1 MMSSDEYS
9 VLFFID
15 LGAAFDTVDRRI
27 LIKGLKQWVG
37 VSGSRWT
44 GDPPVCQIDVFQ
56 FYFHNSKLTP
66 LTSDPAALS

>member
-27 LIKGLKQWVG
+27 LIKGLKQWV
-37 VSGSRWT
+37 VS
-44 GDPPVCQIDVFQ
+44 
-56 FYFHNSKLTP
+56 L
-66 LTSDPAALS
+66 AAGGLVILLSVR